1 MCRAVDRVRPRLGA
15 SLGVDRPLSS
25 RKLNRPAKPS
35 RWIGSLAPPVL
46 GRVGGQIGTSVGVG
60 RLLSSRKLSR
70 PAKSFVGLGDL
81 GPPVWWGIL
90 FPFFNKITTLILRN
104 PH

>member
-60 RLLSSRKLSR
+60 RLLSRRKLSR
-70 PAKSFVGLGDL
+70 PAKSFWRAGELA
-81 GPPVWWGIL
+81 PPVLSADLVPIL
-90 FPFFNKITTLILRN
+90 NKTA
-104 PH
+104 